1 MSPELCFPAVD
12 QLGRPWPWLGEGLRA
27 SLLQWHAADRFPATC
42 VIVHQIRTHSVD
54 SSLYSF
60 QMALMLMLMLIAAH
74 GQREPAS
81 MSSLLLLPTRPLP
94 SALQLLVDAGHH
106 GQAIELARALRQP
119 EHQRSL
125 VQAAALMMPL
135 PAYLDVLAGFA
146 PLRCSAALQAV
157 SDSEQQR
164 LRAVLADPPK
174 DWLRPRFQEGLA
186 LLEEPLH
193 HDWQHAAETLGT
205 LQRAASIAG
214 QGWQHPWRLRL
225 RLLGAL
231 G

>member
-1 MSPELCFPAVD
+1 MMM
-12 QLGRPWPWLGEGLRA
+12 
-27 SLLQWHAADRFPATC
+27 LL
-42 VIVHQIRTHSVD
+42 S
-54 SSLYSF
+54 
-60 QMALMLMLMLIAAH
+60 AAH

-81 MSSLLLLPTRPLP
+81 VSSLL
-94 SALQLLVDAGHH
+94 
-106 GQAIELARALRQP
+106 
-119 EHQRSL
+119 
-125 VQAAALMMPL
+125 MMP
-135 PAYLDVLAGFA
+135 LDVLAGCA

-164 LRAVLADPPK
+164 PRAVLADPPK

-214 QGWQHPWRLRL
+214 QGWQHPWRLL
-225 RLLGAL
+225 DAL